1 MLKLNPNP
9 TFAWPVKF
17 KSPEGEQTLNLV
29 FKHMPVEQYEAWW
42 DAAMQR
48 HVDFLA
54 ALEAHSVAVK
64 TATEQGAVLPEV
76 PKPAKAGID
85 ELMDIVAGWSE
96 VDAEFSREALQTL
109 LSNYHGLTVRKITEA
124 WIEGLQQRKVENS

>member
-9 TFAWPVKF
+9 TFAWPIKF
-17 KSPEGEQTLNLV
+17 KSPEGEQTLNLL

-42 DAAMQR
+42 DAAVQR
-48 HVDFLA
+48 HIDYLA
-54 ALEAHSVAVK
+54 ALEAHAVAVK
-64 TATEQGAVLPEV
+64 QATEQGSVLPER

-85 ELMDIVAGWSE
+85 ELMEIVAGWND
-96 VDAEFSREALQTL
+96 VDTPFSREALQTL
-109 LSNYHGLTVRKITEA
+109 IANYHDLTVKKISAA